1 MRRTVLKR
9 LKWQS
14 SAGFLAVLLAA
25 AGSIAAT
32 AMASGCGP
40 NDIHIYDCPDAGNP
54 DGGDGGNAG
63 GAGGGPSCD

>member
-14 SAGFLAVLLAA
+14 STRFLAALLAA
-25 AGSIAAT
+25 AASIAAM

-40 NDIHIYDCPDAGNP
+40 NDVAIHDCPDAGKP

-63 GAGGGPSCD
+63 GAGGGSLCD

>member
-1 MRRTVLKR
+1 MRRAVVKR

-14 SAGFLAVLLAA
+14 SAGLLAALLAA
-25 AGSIAAT
+25 AGSITAA

-40 NDIHIYDCPDAGNP
+40 NDVHIHDCPDSGKP

-63 GAGGGPSCD
+63 GAGGGSICG